1 MEGTI
6 TESFVWDGTMCN
18 KITTVST
25 MYLLP
30 VLGLVAK
37 TEFPQTVISTDEANC
52 IFCEDEV
59 QEGSATFEYDV
70 CTFTCRRTAIT
81 RETCFYSD
89 LNTLASMSDFSETTR
104 TVG

>member
-1 MEGTI
+1 
-6 TESFVWDGTMCN
+6 
-18 KITTVST
+18 

-52 IFCEDEV
+52 ISCEDEV

-70 CTFTCRRTAIT
+70 CTFTCQRTAIT